1 MIPIYILTFLIIY
14 FLIVFII
21 PSIRVKCCTTSC
33 PIALNTKGQNKRK
46 TTTPGISTKKPEIYY

>member
-1 MIPIYILTFLIIY
+1 MIMPTYIFTFLIIY

-33 PIALNTKGQNKRK
+33 PIAANMKGQNKRK
-46 TTTPGISTKKPEIYY
+46 TATRGISTKKPQI